1 MTIGGTHL
9 NRCLVVT
16 EAAAAAAAAVVVVVA
31 VKRYAY
37 FPKIS
42 PFEKTNI

>member
-16 EAAAAAAAAVVVVVA
+16 EAAAAAAAVVVVVA

-42 PFEKTNI
+42 PFEKTNM